1 MSKRKLTA
9 LCALAL
15 AGALTGQ
22 AWAVGTSAASAVLI
36 EQESGRV
43 LYEQNPDEERL
54 IASITKIMTAV
65 VALER
70 GEPPPTWR
78 RGPPCTLGRGTCC
91 AWRSC
96 STA

>member
-43 LYEQNPDEERL
+43 LYEQNPAQR
-54 IASITKIMTAV
+54 AFGAV
-65 VALER
+65 VINMPVMNLV
-70 GEPPPTWR
+70 
-78 RGPPCTLGRGTCC
+78 
-91 AWRSC
+91 
-96 STA
+96 